1 MDARWLKFRSE
12 YTPEELAMDI
22 GDSVNR
28 GNRELGRIADGIID
42 RNEALDRANRSM
54 IDGMWA
60 NESALYDVRD
70 EISGLRDDVRN
81 GFMGM
86 AQYFNWGISRLC
98 WEHEQDRQVYRD
110 LLDVL
115 KHPLRTQ
122 ADEHWEI
129 ALRDMKNKRW
139 PDAIDELKE
148 TIQDDRRHYLAHFHL
163 GHIIF
168 FRQELSDPA
177 IEQFELAARYADE
190 IDASESQRYWAA
202 LAYAHMALLYRLYG
216 ETSDFGQQE
225 WLEKARSAATRAL
238 ELVPTLPPAPH
249 EAVLT
254 HILLGDEAAARKI
267 MEKAV
272 RQDEKL
278 LLGLERNPQL
288 MAQQPVGEF
297 VQRWRGRSS
306 GLADAINGLLA
317 RLNALT
323 PQFPSLSPISTVFSC
338 DDPQPYARLSRGIQE
353 ARRLAT
359 ALTEANTK
367 RLGDATATS
376 NTRQAALWG
385 AQREFNNASENL
397 GTVRAERVPTN
408 LGGHL
413 SRGFLFGLI
422 GLIAGAL
429 MVAFGTKGVNH
440 MEWRPDVVGHL
451 TAAKPFTVSLRPPQ
465 YYGSPLW
472 DYEGAIT
479 VRSYAP
485 APIGFSHVWT
495 DYNDVTE
502 IAQDIAESVQR
513 PVSGRE
519 YSALHWEI
527 PNGGYQTFVDYV
539 CKCCHIP
546 YGLDQFTG
554 STIGYALKKSGAR
567 LVVTWRSG
575 FMPASE
581 KSHLLLIVALTA
593 FFAVWA
599 AATLVFVARHRVEWR
614 QGHAKRVADAE
625 GRLRKVSAYPE
636 TSQAAANQASDHL
649 DQVTRE
655 SAVLRQRLGVIAE
668 AIEAAATELRRL
680 YHPGDRIISVDF

>member
-22 GDSVNR
+22 DDSVNR
-28 GNRELGRIADGIID
+28 GNRQVGRIPSDQT
-42 RNEALDRANRSM
+42 EALDRVGRS
-54 IDGMWA
+54 ISDGTWA
-60 NESALYDVRD
+60 TESALYGVQD

-86 AQYFNWGISRLC
+86 AQFFSWGISRLC
-98 WEHEQDRQVYRD
+98 WEHEQDRQVYRE
-110 LLDVL
+110 LLDVMR
-115 KHPLRTQ
+115 HPQRTQ
-122 ADEHWEI
+122 AEEHWEN
-129 ALRDMKNKRW
+129 ARKDMANKRW
-139 PDAIDELKE
+139 PEAIDELKE

-225 WLEKARSAATRAL
+225 WLEKARSAATRAM
-238 ELVPTLPPAPH
+238 ELVPTLPPALH

-254 HILLGDEAAARKI
+254 NILLGDEAAARKI

-272 RQDEKL
+272 RQDERL

-288 MAQQPVGEF
+288 MVQQPVGEF

-397 GTVRAERVPTN
+397 GTVRAERLPSN
-408 LGGHL
+408 LGVHI
-413 SRGFLFGLI
+413 SDGFVSGLI
-422 GLIAGAL
+422 GLVVAL
-429 MVAFGTKGVNH
+429 LLVALGTHGVNRVK
-440 MEWRPDVVGHL
+440 WTPDVVGHL
-451 TAAKPFTVSLRPPQ
+451 TVTSPFTVFIPPPPNAPNGD
-465 YYGSPLW
+465 YWMLW
-472 DYEGAIT
+472 GEI
-479 VRSYAP
+479 
-485 APIGFSHVWT
+485 
-495 DYNDVTE
+495 
-502 IAQDIAESVQR
+502 IAQGRADHKPGVDGWYWFWSDYRDNADVVSDIADSVQR

-519 YSALHWEI
+519 YRSLHWEI
-527 PNGGYQTFVDYV
+527 PDAGRQAFIDEMCNTPFPPRFGGSMGT
-539 CKCCHIP
+539 
-546 YGLDQFTG
+546 
-554 STIGYALKKSGAR
+554 ALLKSGAR
-567 LVVTWRSG
+567 LVVSWRTG
-575 FMPASE
+575 FMPAAE
-581 KSHLLLIVALTA
+581 KSHLLLIVALAA

-599 AATLVFVARHRVEWR
+599 AATLVFLTRHRAEWL

-625 GRLRKVSAYPE
+625 GRLRKVNAYPE

-649 DQVTRE
+649 DQVTRD
-655 SAVLRQRLGVIAE
+655 SAAIRQRLGVISE
-668 AIEAAATELRRL
+668 EIETAAVELRRL
-680 YHPGDRIISVDF
+680 YHPGDRIISVDL